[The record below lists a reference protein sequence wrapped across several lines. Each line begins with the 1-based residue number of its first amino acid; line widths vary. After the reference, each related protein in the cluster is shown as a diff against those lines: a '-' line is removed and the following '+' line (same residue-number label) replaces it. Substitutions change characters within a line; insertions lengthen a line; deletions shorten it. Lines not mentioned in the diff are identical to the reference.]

1 MNIDASDTKTARR
14 LRAILLELARRE
26 DDSAANEAAATPY
39 WSPAPPTVL
48 GHRTAAA
55 LLRNAADQFLATS

>member
-1 MNIDASDTKTARR
+1 MNVDSSDTRVAGK

-39 WSPAPPTVL
+39 WSSTPTTVL
-48 GHRTAAA
+48 GHRSAAA
-55 LLRNAADQFLATS
+55 LLRATADQFLIAP